1 MLESSPN
8 HPLHPQ
14 SMEKLSSTKLVPG
27 AQKVGDFWYIG
38 IFSGRSM
45 QGGASQEALVVKNLP
60 ANAGAI
66 RD

>member
-27 AQKVGDFWYIG
+27 AKKTVGTAALTVCILNIIYPDFLNQSCYVT
-38 IFSGRSM
+38 SL
-45 QGGASQEALVVKNLP
+45 ALSISWP
-60 ANAGAI
+60 
-66 RD
+66 